1 MEERKIMQR
10 LREKLDR
17 NWAAM
22 QANWFA
28 LSPSV
33 IVGKAE
39 EINATRLAYNEL
51 FSGWAYSEDKLEYL
65 LRFDNPLEVV
75 RDKWIEEQ
83 CLPDI
88 SAEMNHVL
96 CSVMDKQEAEQ
107 DYALDKEYTDA
118 AEQDNGMKM
127 S

>member
-1 MEERKIMQR
+1 MEEREIMR
-10 LREKLDR
+10 LLREKLDR

-22 QANWFA
+22 QKEWYA
-28 LSPSV
+28 LSPSE

-39 EINATRLAYNEL
+39 EINASRIAYNEL
-51 FSGWAYSEDKLEYL
+51 HSGWAYSEDKLEYL
-65 LRFDNPLEVV
+65 LRFENPLEVV
-75 RDKWIEEQ
+75 RDKWVEEQ

-96 CSVMDKQEAEQ
+96 WSVMDKQEAEQ
-107 DYALDKEYTDA
+107 DYALDKEYIYA

>member
-1 MEERKIMQR
+1 MEEREIMRR

-17 NWAAM
+17 NWAAL
-22 QANWFA
+22 QANWYA
-28 LSPSV
+28 LSPSE

-39 EINATRLAYNEL
+39 EINASRLAYNEL

-65 LRFDNPLEVV
+65 LRFENPLEVV

-88 SAEMNHVL
+88 SGEMNHVL
-96 CSVMDKQEAEQ
+96 LSVMDKQDAGQ
-107 DYALDKEYTDA
+107 DYALDEDYMETD
-118 AEQDNGMKM
+118 EQDNGMKL